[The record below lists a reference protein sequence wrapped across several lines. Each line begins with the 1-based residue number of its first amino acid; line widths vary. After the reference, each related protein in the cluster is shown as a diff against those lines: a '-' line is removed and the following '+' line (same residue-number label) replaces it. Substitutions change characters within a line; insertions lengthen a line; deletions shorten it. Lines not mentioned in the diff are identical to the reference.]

1 MSRKGYSEIVVS
13 RQEAEHLLHCLKVYG
28 HTNCYYG
35 IERLF
40 RRRQGL
46 LESKLS
52 GAISSCAPPAP
63 SRPHRLRN
71 MRKRVVRHSLINA
84 MEGP

>member
-1 MSRKGYSEIVVS
+1 MKANHTQIVMS
-13 RQEAEHLLHCLKVYG
+13 RQEAEHLLHCLRVYG
-28 HTNCYYG
+28 HTGCYYG

-46 LESKLS
+46 LESKLTE
-52 GAISSCAPPAP
+52 AIQSCAPPAP

-71 MRKRVVRHSLINA
+71 MRRRVVKNSLTN
-84 MEGP
+84 EGACL